1 MKALLNEDPTSSDD
15 DLEERSAG
23 EVGDGVATTTTP
35 DIQEEDTPSTPS
47 KVSNPNGDVV
57 ITIPHRQCDWFFPG
71 FMFVLLYGPFSENI
85 EAKRSMEFF
94 LNKDPAVTS
103 STEKKSYGRSK
114 MREVK
119 QEEAMEASKR
129 RAISIGDELRIAG
142 LEFKQASLQLQNA
155 RVIIQDFESKLMAKK
170 LEMDGI
176 RSLMEAATQMAKAT
190 NDWTTW
196 KRLFEQYETC
206 QKEMRA
212 LSAEH
217 ESQKGRLNEVRIPS
231 LAGFKRQAVHD
242 DEAPVKEISTEERSS
257 GASQLSSPA
266 STMNRQAKQNSK
278 N

>member
-1 MKALLNEDPTSSDD
+1 
-15 DLEERSAG
+15 
-23 EVGDGVATTTTP
+23 
-35 DIQEEDTPSTPS
+35 
-47 KVSNPNGDVV
+47 
-57 ITIPHRQCDWFFPG
+57 
-71 FMFVLLYGPFSENI
+71 
-85 EAKRSMEFF
+85 
-94 LNKDPAVTS
+94 
-103 STEKKSYGRSK
+103 
-114 MREVK
+114 
-119 QEEAMEASKR
+119 
-129 RAISIGDELRIAG
+129 
-142 LEFKQASLQLQNA
+142 
-155 RVIIQDFESKLMAKK
+155 MAKK